1 MKFIILAAG
10 KGTRLGMD
18 HPKPLTKLKTGE
30 TILQR
35 QINFLSK
42 YVDKKNIII
51 VVGYKKE
58 LIMNEFPDCTFVINS
73 NYEKTNTA
81 KSLLCALNINSDSDI
96 IWINGD
102 VVFDPKVLIPLIES
116 EESCMLVN
124 TSSVSEEEVKYNLN
138 DNGTI
143 KQVSKEIKDGIGEA
157 VGINKISKKYIN
169 QLFEA
174 LEKCSDQDYFEY
186 GIELLIKQTIPV
198 YPIDISKNLCME
210 IDFKEDLNL
219 INKKL

>member
-1 MKFIILAAG
+1 MKVIILAAG
-10 KGTRLGMD
+10 KGTRLGMP
-18 HPKPLTKLKTGE
+18 HPKCLTKLKTGE
-30 TILQR
+30 TILER
-35 QINFLSK
+35 QINTLSK
-42 YVDKKNIII
+42 YTDKKNIVI
-51 VVGYKKE
+51 VVGFKKE
-58 LIMNEFPDCTFVINS
+58 LIKQAFPECTFIFNP
-73 NYEKTNTA
+73 NYENTNTA
-81 KSLLCALNINSDSDI
+81 KSLLCALNKKYNSDI

-169 QLFEA
+169 QFIES

-210 IDFKEDLNL
+210 IDFKEDLDL